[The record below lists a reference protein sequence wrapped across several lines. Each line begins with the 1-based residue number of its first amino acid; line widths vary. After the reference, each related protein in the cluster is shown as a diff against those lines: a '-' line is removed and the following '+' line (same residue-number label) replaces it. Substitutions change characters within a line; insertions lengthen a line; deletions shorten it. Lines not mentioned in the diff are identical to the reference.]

1 MFRPQIQKTRFLVLI
16 ASITML
22 TIFWVSNSI
31 ELIPADDIKEKSL
44 ATEVMHEYLQVIK
57 EIPGNNNNT
66 EIDLYNSG
74 LIGEA
79 FSPITSIFESEDNQ
93 FLNSKIACTH
103 PNFSALIVNLFDEAE
118 LNSGDTV
125 AVHLTGSLPGAN
137 IAFLSACKALDITPV
152 ILSSLS
158 SSSWGLNKP
167 SMTWL
172 DIESYL
178 YNNKFT
184 DFKSIAVS
192 IGGEGDTGENLNDE
206 GIEILEENIIANE
219 SILINE
225 KNLESNINK
234 KLRIYS
240 NYMPVENYSA
250 FINIGGNPSSIG
262 PGAGKDTMKVGVVFP
277 LEIMDIVDEHNS
289 FVGSI
294 AHKFLNNE
302 VVFINIK
309 NINILAS
316 QVGLYP
322 PNISIEKNK
331 GSLFYAEESYNILTI
346 LIALMINLVI
356 ISIVGV
362 RSHNQI
368 KRRMRNEEFDSIL

>member
-31 ELIPADDIKEKSL
+31 ELIPADDIKEKSS

-57 EIPGNNNNT
+57 EIPGNNNNN

-137 IAFLSACKALDITPV
+137 IAFLSACEALDVTPV

-184 DFKSIAVS
+184 DFKSMAVS

-240 NYMPVENYSA
+240 NYMPIENYSA

-322 PNISIEKNK
+322 PDISIEKNK
-331 GSLFYAEESYNILTI
+331 GPLFYAEESYNISTI